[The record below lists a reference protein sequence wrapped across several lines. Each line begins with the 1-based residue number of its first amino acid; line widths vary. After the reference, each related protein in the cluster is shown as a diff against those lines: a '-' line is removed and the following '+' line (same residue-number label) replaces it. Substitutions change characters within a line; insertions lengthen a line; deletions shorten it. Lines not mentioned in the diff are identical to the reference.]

1 MADRISDTNRFYEL
15 LDRLSELAGGPR
27 VLKDCHGGMNWPARG
42 VYFFYEAGNPGP
54 MTPAAA
60 AWCVLGLMD

>member
-1 MADRISDTNRFYEL
+1 MADRITDTERFYEY

-42 VYFFYEAGNPGP
+42 VYF
-54 MTPAAA
+54 
-60 AWCVLGLMD
+60 LGII

>member
-1 MADRISDTNRFYEL
+1 MADRITDTNRFYEL

-42 VYFFYEAGNPGP
+42 VYFFYEAGRIPGR
-54 MTPAAA
+54 
-60 AWCVLGLMD
+60 